1 MRVPA
6 SLATDVRSLDA
17 LREGAA
23 RDPKAAVQQAASQ
36 FEALF
41 MQMVLKSMRDAV
53 PRTGMFDG
61 AGRDVYEGMLD
72 TQFSQAMSGRPGGLT
87 DMIARQLSRHMRAP
101 DGEAGPGAPSVSAEG
116 LRRALAGTQ
125 GATQAGRGAVEAV
138 GGTQDPA
145 RQAVVRARP
154 AGPAQSAIAPQSAA
168 AAQPAASAQP
178 AVAAQPAVPDDVSPA
193 AFVRRMWEPAIGAQ
207 QATGV
212 PAEFIVGQAALESG
226 WGRRELRHA
235 DGTPAYNLFGI
246 KAGPG
251 WRGATVES
259 VTTEYVDG
267 NPIRTVERFRAYGS
281 HQESFADWARLM
293 AENPRYAGVLRGGG
307 SIGTFAQGLQRAG
320 YATDPNY
327 AAKLSRTIGQALAL
341 SRDAA

>member
-1 MRVPA
+1 
-6 SLATDVRSLDA
+6 
-17 LREGAA
+17 
-23 RDPKAAVQQAASQ
+23 
-36 FEALF
+36 
-41 MQMVLKSMRDAV
+41 
-53 PRTGMFDG
+53 
-61 AGRDVYEGMLD
+61 
-72 TQFSQAMSGRPGGLT
+72 
-87 DMIARQLSRHMRAP
+87 
-101 DGEAGPGAPSVSAEG
+101 VSAEG
-116 LRRALAGTQ
+116 LRRALAGTKA
-125 GATQAGRGAVEAV
+125 GMQAGRGVFDAG
-138 GGTQDPA
+138 GGTEVFP
-145 RQAVVRARP
+145 RQAAVRGQP
-154 AGPAQSAIAPQSAA
+154 VGPAQPVAAPQSAA
-168 AAQPAASAQP
+168 APQPAAVLQP
-178 AVAAQPAVPDDVSPA
+178 AAVPQTAVAPQPAAADDGSPA
-193 AFVRRMWEPAIGAQ
+193 AFVRRMWEPAIAAQ

-235 DGTPAYNLFGI
+235 DGTPAHNLFGI

-293 AENPRYAGVLRGGG
+293 SDNPRYAGVLRGGG